1 MRNLTHRP
9 GRSVS
14 TLFAAAALLLLGA
27 CDANGDEQALQLPR
41 SAQDLEA
48 AARRGDSMTAMIAV
62 GQALAD
68 TVDRVMRGEIDPQLL
83 ARAAAARLAESSA
96 ARLAESS
103 AARLAESSVAR
114 VAESSTENAP
124 ALSAGTGDAITQRA
138 LRRADSLARASTVE
152 LARKLAPAADR
163 ATGDSLRGVLQV
175 GTSASGG
182 RLVLNTPAARMP
194 VTLGGMATSD
204 LSRLTG
210 FEVVVRGARMSP
222 RDFVVSAFVVRSAN
236 GTAVADGVLSNTG
249 DAWSLQLAGGGQLR
263 LSRVSPAL
271 QSLVGER
278 VWVAQD
284 GSASPAFGLVLRRR

>member
-1 MRNLTHRP
+1 
-9 GRSVS
+9 
-14 TLFAAAALLLLGA
+14 LLLLGA
-27 CDANGDEQALQLPR
+27 CDANGDERALQLPR

-48 AARRGDSMTAMIAV
+48 AARRGDSMTALIAV

-103 AARLAESSVAR
+103 A
-114 VAESSTENAP
+114 ENAP

>member
-14 TLFAAAALLLLGA
+14 TLLAAAALLLLGA

-48 AARRGDSMTAMIAV
+48 AARRGDSMTALIAV

-103 AARLAESSVAR
+103 AARLAESSA
-114 VAESSTENAP
+114 ENAP

>member
-68 TVDRVMRGEIDPQLL
+68 TVDRVMRGEIDPRLL
-83 ARAAAARLAESSA
+83 ARAAA